1 MQFCNPPSHT
11 GVKNDSNN
19 TVTNMINIYFSVVID
34 KRLDRNAS
42 TGMFELIYRQH
53 MPLVPPYL
61 GMNLSVRG
69 TKVQQP
75 VPRTRSANKAK
86 KHKDSSEQQGPYNSG
101 PESNKKRR
109 SARVQSSF
117 SKGQE
122 MKDSN
127 GSLGD
132 SRCEDYIESIII
144 LNKSEINFEG
154 EELPMQ
160 LYEQCI
166 PQENMEIYSKD
177 SSDEQDLV
185 RSDSE
190 HTVETNSSTNT
201 SQQKDMESLNN
212 EPQDKLHRN
221 HSSKELEFF
230 DTRYKTLVEKNP
242 NIHSTNGKNCL
253 SDSCDNE
260 QKEKNENELNR
271 SNSNSEEQ
279 EAPTSAYDYVIQ
291 PLTLIV
297 SDSHQFVNS
306 KQENMTKKRQARIN
320 KSKSSYDEGE
330 SASSGP
336 ELNTPERRNIRVNN
350 SETRCQ
356 VYGTV
361 TCGSD
366 TTAIKKP
373 LTTKKKQEA
382 VKNGL
387 QKTVRRNL
395 RLKKFVE
402 KSVGRGFELAMQK
415 NNTGNVKKMK
425 GSPHEE
431 QAVKRIS
438 GDTSW
443 KKENTGMK
451 NSEKQE
457 LTTNCSEYKRGR
469 KRSATI
475 SILSDRSEERQ
486 LFDGDTEH
494 TAQKETSSEINMYD
508 SSQEQELAS
517 TGSENK
523 ACKNDSITTHSREN
537 YDGQGRRHES
547 ESPLQNRKNSCER
560 KSRDR
565 SGAEKW
571 CSRTEQSG
579 NKSTENEEISNF
591 SEMQKEIKK
600 TAKCIGSTI
609 TSLTEDLTNDMKETH
624 KSERKRDGTVIYATE
639 EHTKTNPSIKSSPGS
654 STVVHG
660 EARMDRETNM
670 LISEDEMKSERQGR
684 KVMDAQKTED
694 TATNATAV
702 MQGKTD
708 GRATKTVGTSWPH
721 PNDSPH
727 VSHFT
732 EAIYPTVEEVIL
744 KGKKHYSSRWKKS
757 NDVEKSKEFFNDW
770 KQKLDRTKASCEDIL
785 AKLKMVRDNE
795 NVINKPNYYSTDKG
809 ITWEGETAYKPT
821 ISDIIKK
828 LSQTR
833 PEREFFMCNIRRQ
846 VINTVPEHTLSHR
859 KEMTEVQQHDLNMT
873 TEDNMNSV
881 PQHNGRSAAPHIYT
895 PSVNW
900 SPVSVAILPDI
911 KHRIKQPSSNFF
923 CSGNKL
929 DNIYAVGMS
938 LKTLQSSHNLQQHL
952 LLPLGSNHCL
962 GVNQIFN
969 IHKRKLPT
977 L

>member
-1 MQFCNPPSHT
+1 
-11 GVKNDSNN
+11 
-19 TVTNMINIYFSVVID
+19 
-34 KRLDRNAS
+34 
-42 TGMFELIYRQH
+42 

-61 GMNLSVRG
+61 GMNLSLRG

-86 KHKDSSEQQGPYNSG
+86 KHKDSSEQQGSYNSG

-109 SARVQSSF
+109 SVRVRSSL

-122 MKDSN
+122 MKDSS

-132 SRCEDYIESIII
+132 SSCDDYTESIII

-154 EELPMQ
+154 EELTMQ
-160 LYEQCI
+160 QY
-166 PQENMEIYSKD
+166 ENMEIYSKD

-201 SQQKDMESLNN
+201 SQQKDLESVNN

-221 HSSKELEFF
+221 HSSEELEFF
-230 DTRYKTLVEKNP
+230 DSKYETLVEKNP
-242 NIHSTNGKNCL
+242 NIHSKNGKNCL

-279 EAPTSAYDYVIQ
+279 EAPTNAHDYVIQ
-291 PLTLIV
+291 AVTLKL
-297 SDSHQFVNS
+297 SDSHQFLIS
-306 KQENMTKKRQARIN
+306 KQENMPEIKQARIN
-320 KSKSSYDEGE
+320 TSKYSYDERE

-336 ELNTPERRNIRVNN
+336 ELNTLERRNIRANN
-350 SETRCQ
+350 SETGCR

-361 TCGSD
+361 TSGSD
-366 TTAIKKP
+366 ATAIKKS
-373 LTTKKKQEA
+373 LTTSKKQVA

-402 KSVGRGFELAMQK
+402 KSAGRGFELTMQK
-415 NNTGNVKKMK
+415 KNGNGEKMK
-425 GSPHEE
+425 GRPYKE
-431 QAVKRIS
+431 QAVNS
-438 GDTSW
+438 TFGATSW

-457 LTTNCSEYKRGR
+457 LTTNCSGYKRGR
-469 KRSATI
+469 KRSVTI
-475 SILSDRSEERQ
+475 SVISDRSEEQQ
-486 LFDGDTEH
+486 LLDGDTEH
-494 TAQKETSSEINMYD
+494 AAQKETSSEINMYD

-523 ACKNDSITTHSREN
+523 ACKNDSIIKHSKEN

-547 ESPLQNRKNSCER
+547 ESPSQNRKNSSEK
-560 KSRDR
+560 KSIDR

-591 SEMQKEIKK
+591 SIMQKKIKT
-600 TAKCIGSTI
+600 TAKCIGPTI
-609 TSLTEDLTNDMKETH
+609 TSLTEDLTNEVNETH
-624 KSERKRDGTVIYATE
+624 KSERKRDETVIYVTE
-639 EHTKTNPSIKSSPGS
+639 EHTKTNPSIKFSPGS
-654 STVVHG
+654 STLVHG
-660 EARMDRETNM
+660 EASMDRETNM
-670 LISEDEMKSERQGR
+670 LISEDETKSEREGR
-684 KVMDAQKTED
+684 NVMDVQKSEGI
-694 TATNATAV
+694 AKNATAV

-708 GRATKTVGTSWPH
+708 GRATKTVGTSWPY

-732 EAIYPTVEEVIL
+732 EAIYPAVEEVIL
-744 KGKKHYSSRWKKS
+744 KGKKHYSSGWKES

-809 ITWEGETAYKPT
+809 ITWEGGTAYKPT

-846 VINTVPEHTLSHR
+846 VINAVPEHTLSKM
-859 KEMTEVQQHDLNMT
+859 KEMTEVQQHDLNT
-873 TEDNMNSV
+873 ITEDNMNSV
-881 PQHNGRSAAPHIYT
+881 PQHNQRSATRHIYT
-895 PSVNW
+895 PSVKW

-911 KHRIKQPSSNFF
+911 KHRIKQRSSNNFF

-962 GVNQIFN
+962 GVTQIFN

>member
-1 MQFCNPPSHT
+1 
-11 GVKNDSNN
+11 
-19 TVTNMINIYFSVVID
+19 
-34 KRLDRNAS
+34 
-42 TGMFELIYRQH
+42 

-69 TKVQQP
+69 TKLQQP

-86 KHKDSSEQQGPYNSG
+86 KHKDSSEQQGSYNTG

-132 SRCEDYIESIII
+132 SRCEDYTESIIT
-144 LNKSEINFEG
+144 LNNSEINFEG
-154 EELPMQ
+154 EEFPMQ
-160 LYEQCI
+160 QYEKCI

-201 SQQKDMESLNN
+201 SQQKDLESLNN

-221 HSSKELEFF
+221 HSSEELEFS
-230 DTRYKTLVEKNP
+230 DTKYETLVEKNP
-242 NIHSTNGKNCL
+242 NIYSTNGKNRP

-260 QKEKNENELNR
+260 QKEKNENELHR

-279 EAPTSAYDYVIQ
+279 EAPTNAREYVIQ
-291 PLTLIV
+291 PITLKV
-297 SDSHQFVNS
+297 SDSHQFLNS
-306 KQENMTKKRQARIN
+306 KQENMSKIKQARIN
-320 KSKSSYDEGE
+320 KSKYSYDEGE
-330 SASSGP
+330 SASSGL

-350 SETRCQ
+350 SEIGCRI
-356 VYGTV
+356 YGTV
-361 TCGSD
+361 TSGSD
-366 TTAIKKP
+366 TTAIKMSM
-373 LTTKKKQEA
+373 TTSKKQEA

-402 KSVGRGFELAMQK
+402 KSAGRGFELTMQK
-415 NNTGNVKKMK
+415 NNNGKVKKMK
-425 GSPHEE
+425 GSPYEE
-431 QAVKRIS
+431 QAVNS
-438 GDTSW
+438 TFGGTSW
-443 KKENTGMK
+443 KKENSGMK

-457 LTTNCSEYKRGR
+457 LITNCSEYKRGR

-475 SILSDRSEERQ
+475 SIVSDRSEERQ

-494 TAQKETSSEINMYD
+494 AAQKETSSEINTYD

-523 ACKNDSITTHSREN
+523 ACKNDSITKHSREN
-537 YDGQGRRHES
+537 YDGQGCRHES
-547 ESPLQNRKNSCER
+547 ESPSQNRKNSCEE

-591 SEMQKEIKK
+591 SEIQKKIKR
-600 TAKCIGSTI
+600 TAKCIGPTI
-609 TSLTEDLTNDMKETH
+609 TSLTEDLTNEMNETH
-624 KSERKRDGTVIYATE
+624 KLERKRDETVIHATE
-639 EHTKTNPSIKSSPGS
+639 EHTKTNPSIESSPGS

-660 EARMDRETNM
+660 EASMDRETNM

-684 KVMDAQKTED
+684 NAMDAQKTEG
-694 TATNATAV
+694 TAKNATAV

-708 GRATKTVGTSWPH
+708 GRTTKMVGTTWPY

-744 KGKKHYSSRWKKS
+744 KGKKHYSSGWKKI

-809 ITWEGETAYKPT
+809 ITWEGGTAYKPT

-846 VINTVPEHTLSHR
+846 IINTVPEHTLSQR
-859 KEMTEVQQHDLNMT
+859 KEMTEVQQHELNMT

-881 PQHNGRSAAPHIYT
+881 PQHNQRSETPHIYT
-895 PSVNW
+895 PPVNW

-911 KHRIKQPSSNFF
+911 KHRIRQPSSNNFF

>member
-1 MQFCNPPSHT
+1 
-11 GVKNDSNN
+11 
-19 TVTNMINIYFSVVID
+19 
-34 KRLDRNAS
+34 
-42 TGMFELIYRQH
+42 

-86 KHKDSSEQQGPYNSG
+86 KHKDSSEQQRSYNSG

-109 SARVQSSF
+109 SVRVQISL

-132 SRCEDYIESIII
+132 SWCEDYTESIIT
-144 LNKSEINFEG
+144 LNKSEINFES

-160 LYEQCI
+160 QYGLCI
-166 PQENMEIYSKD
+166 PQENMEIYSKYN
-177 SSDEQDLV
+177 SDEQELV
-185 RSDSE
+185 RNDSE

-201 SQQKDMESLNN
+201 SQQKDLESVNN
-212 EPQDKLHRN
+212 ETQDKLHGN
-221 HSSKELEFF
+221 HSSEKLEFF
-230 DTRYKTLVEKNP
+230 DTKYETLVEPNP
-242 NIHSTNGKNCL
+242 NIYSKNGKNCL

-279 EAPTSAYDYVIQ
+279 EEPTSA
-291 PLTLIV
+291 
-297 SDSHQFVNS
+297 H
-306 KQENMTKKRQARIN
+306 
-320 KSKSSYDEGE
+320 
-330 SASSGP
+330 
-336 ELNTPERRNIRVNN
+336 ELNTPEWRNLRVNN
-350 SETRCQ
+350 SETGCQ

-361 TCGSD
+361 TSGSD
-366 TTAIKKP
+366 TTAIKKS
-373 LTTKKKQEA
+373 LTTSKKQDA

-387 QKTVRRNL
+387 QKTVRRKL

-402 KSVGRGFELAMQK
+402 KSAGRGSEITMQK
-415 NNTGNVKKMK
+415 NNNGNVEKMK
-425 GSPHEE
+425 GSPYEE
-431 QAVKRIS
+431 QAVNS
-438 GDTSW
+438 TFGGTSW
-443 KKENTGMK
+443 KKENTGIK

-475 SILSDRSEERQ
+475 SIISDRSEEQQ

-494 TAQKETSSEINMYD
+494 DAQKETSSEINMYD

-523 ACKNDSITTHSREN
+523 ACKNDSITKHSREN
-537 YDGQGRRHES
+537 YDGQGCRNES
-547 ESPLQNRKNSCER
+547 ESPSQTRKNSCEK

-565 SGAEKW
+565 SGAEQW
-571 CSRTEQSG
+571 RSRREQSG

-591 SEMQKEIKK
+591 SKTQKKIKR
-600 TAKCIGSTI
+600 TAKCIGPTI
-609 TSLTEDLTNDMKETH
+609 TSLTEDLTNEMNETH
-624 KSERKRDGTVIYATE
+624 KSEKKSDETVIYATE
-639 EHTKTNPSIKSSPGS
+639 EHMKTNPSIKSSPGS

-660 EARMDRETNM
+660 EVSMDRETNM
-670 LISEDEMKSERQGR
+670 LISEDETKSERQGR
-684 KVMDAQKTED
+684 NVMDVQKSEGI
-694 TATNATAV
+694 AKNETAV
-702 MQGKTD
+702 MQEKTD
-708 GRATKTVGTSWPH
+708 GKATKTVGTSWPH
-721 PNDSPH
+721 PNYSPH

-732 EAIYPTVEEVIL
+732 EAIYPTVEEAIL
-744 KGKKHYSSRWKKS
+744 KGKKHYLSGWKKS
-757 NDVEKSKEFFNDW
+757 NDVEKSKEFFNEW

-785 AKLKMVRDNE
+785 AKLKLVRDNE

-809 ITWEGETAYKPT
+809 IAWEGGTAYKPT

-846 VINTVPEHTLSHR
+846 VINTVPEHTVSKT
-859 KEMTEVQQHDLNMT
+859 KEMTEVQHHDLNVI

-881 PQHNGRSAAPHIYT
+881 PQHNQRSATTRIHT

-900 SPVSVAILPDI
+900 SQTQD
-911 KHRIKQPSSNFF
+911 SN
-923 CSGNKL
+923 
-929 DNIYAVGMS
+929 
-938 LKTLQSSHNLQQHL
+938 
-952 LLPLGSNHCL
+952 
-962 GVNQIFN
+962 
-969 IHKRKLPT
+969 
-977 L
+977 

>member
-1 MQFCNPPSHT
+1 M
-11 GVKNDSNN
+11 
-19 TVTNMINIYFSVVID
+19 VID

-86 KHKDSSEQQGPYNSG
+86 KHKDSPEQQGSYNSR

-109 SARVQSSF
+109 NVRVQSSF

-127 GSLGD
+127 GSLED
-132 SRCEDYIESIII
+132 SRCDYTECIIR

-160 LYEQCI
+160 QYELCI
-166 PQENMEIYSKD
+166 PQHNMEIYSKD
-177 SSDEQDLV
+177 SSDEQDIV

-190 HTVETNSSTNT
+190 HTVESNSSTNT
-201 SQQKDMESLNN
+201 SQQKDLVSVNN

-221 HSSKELEFF
+221 HSSEELEFF
-230 DTRYKTLVEKNP
+230 DTKFETLVEKNP
-242 NIHSTNGKNCL
+242 NIHSTNGKICL
-253 SDSCDNE
+253 SDSCNNE
-260 QKEKNENELNR
+260 QKEKNETELNR
-271 SNSNSEEQ
+271 SNSSSAEQ
-279 EAPTSAYDYVIQ
+279 EAPISAHDYVIQ
-291 PLTLIV
+291 AVTFKV
-297 SDSHQFVNS
+297 ADSHKFLS
-306 KQENMTKKRQARIN
+306 SSQENMPKIKQAKTN
-320 KSKSSYDEGE
+320 KSKYSYDDGE

-336 ELNTPERRNIRVNN
+336 EHNTPERRNIRVN
-350 SETRCQ
+350 SCETGCQ

-361 TCGSD
+361 SSGTA
-366 TTAIKKP
+366 TTVIKKS
-373 LTTKKKQEA
+373 LTTSKGQQA
-382 VKNGL
+382 IKNGL

-395 RLKKFVE
+395 RLKKFAE
-402 KSVGRGFELAMQK
+402 KSAGRGLELKMKK
-415 NNTGNVKKMK
+415 NNNCNVEKMK
-425 GSPHEE
+425 GSPYEE
-431 QAVKRIS
+431 HAVNSTS
-438 GDTSW
+438 GGASW

-451 NSEKQE
+451 NSEKHE
-457 LTTNCSEYKRGR
+457 LTTNCSEYRKGR

-475 SILSDRSEERQ
+475 SKISDRSEEQQ
-486 LFDGDTEH
+486 LLDGDTEH
-494 TAQKETSSEINMYD
+494 AAQNETSSEINMYD
-508 SSQEQELAS
+508 SSQEQELAN
-517 TGSENK
+517 TGSEIK
-523 ACKNDSITTHSREN
+523 ACKNDSITKHSQEN

-547 ESPLQNRKNSCER
+547 ESPSQNRKNSCEK

-571 CSRTEQSG
+571 CCGTEQSG

-591 SEMQKEIKK
+591 SKMQKKIKR
-600 TAKCIGSTI
+600 TAKCVGPIV
-609 TSLTEDLTNDMKETH
+609 TSLIEGLTNEMNETH
-624 KSERKRDGTVIYATE
+624 KLERKRDETVIYATE
-639 EHTKTNPSIKSSPGS
+639 EHTKTNPNIKSSPGS
-654 STVVHG
+654 STMVHG
-660 EARMDRETNM
+660 RASMDRETNM
-670 LISEDEMKSERQGR
+670 LIPEDDTKSEMQGR
-684 KVMDAQKTED
+684 NVMDVQKREG
-694 TATNATAV
+694 TAKNATAV
-702 MQGKTD
+702 IQGKAD
-708 GRATKTVGTSWPH
+708 GRATKTVGTSWPY

-732 EAIYPTVEEVIL
+732 EAIYPTVEEVVL
-744 KGKKHYSSRWKKS
+744 KGKKHYSSGWEKS
-757 NDVEKSKEFFNDW
+757 NAVEKSKEFFNDW

-809 ITWEGETAYKPT
+809 ITWEGGTACKPT

-846 VINTVPEHTLSHR
+846 VISTVPEHTMSKR
-859 KEMTEVQQHDLNMT
+859 KETTEVQQCDLNMI
-873 TEDNMNSV
+873 TEDKMNSV
-881 PQHNGRSAAPHIYT
+881 PQHSQRSATPQIYT

-911 KHRIKQPSSNFF
+911 KHRIKQPSSNNFF

-962 GVNQIFN
+962 GVTQIFN

>member
-1 MQFCNPPSHT
+1 M
-11 GVKNDSNN
+11 
-19 TVTNMINIYFSVVID
+19 VID

-86 KHKDSSEQQGPYNSG
+86 KHKDSFEQRGSHNSG
-101 PESNKKRR
+101 PESNKKGR
-109 SARVQSSF
+109 SFRVQSSF

-132 SRCEDYIESIII
+132 SRCEDYTESILT
-144 LNKSEINFEG
+144 LNKSKINFEG
-154 EELPMQ
+154 EELSMQ
-160 LYEQCI
+160 QYEQCI
-166 PQENMEIYSKD
+166 AQENMEIYSKD

-185 RSDSE
+185 RSYSE

-201 SQQKDMESLNN
+201 SQHKDLESVNN

-221 HSSKELEFF
+221 QSSEELEFF
-230 DTRYKTLVEKNP
+230 DTKYETLVENNP
-242 NIHSTNGKNCL
+242 NIHSKNGKNCL

-260 QKEKNENELNR
+260 QTEKNENELNR

-279 EAPTSAYDYVIQ
+279 QAATSAHDYVIQ
-291 PLTLIV
+291 AVTLKV
-297 SDSHQFVNS
+297 SESHQFLYS
-306 KQENMTKKRQARIN
+306 KQENMPKIKQARIN
-320 KSKSSYDEGE
+320 ESKYSYDEGE
-330 SASSGP
+330 SASNGP
-336 ELNTPERRNIRVNN
+336 ELNTPERRNIRVHN
-350 SETRCQ
+350 SETGCR
-356 VYGTV
+356 VYGTGIS
-361 TCGSD
+361 GSD
-366 TTAIKKP
+366 TTAIKKS
-373 LTTKKKQEA
+373 LTTSKKQEA

-395 RLKKFVE
+395 RLKKFVK
-402 KSVGRGFELAMQK
+402 KSAGRGLELKMQK
-415 NNTGNVKKMK
+415 NNDGNVEKMK

-431 QAVKRIS
+431 QAVNSTS
-438 GDTSW
+438 GGTSW
-443 KKENTGMK
+443 KKENIGME

-469 KRSATI
+469 KRSATV
-475 SILSDRSEERQ
+475 SIINDRSEERQ

-494 TAQKETSSEINMYD
+494 AAQKETSSEINMYD

-517 TGSENK
+517 TGSKNK
-523 ACKNDSITTHSREN
+523 ACKNDSITKHSREN

-547 ESPLQNRKNSCER
+547 ESPSQNRKNSCEK

-565 SGAEKW
+565 SGADKW

-591 SEMQKEIKK
+591 SKMQKKIKR
-600 TAKCIGSTI
+600 TAKCIGSTV
-609 TSLTEDLTNDMKETH
+609 TSLTEDLTNEINETH
-624 KSERKRDGTVIYATE
+624 KSERKRDETVIYVTG

-660 EARMDRETNM
+660 KASMDRETNM
-670 LISEDEMKSERQGR
+670 LNSEHEMKSERQGR
-684 KVMDAQKTED
+684 NVMDVQKSEGIVK
-694 TATNATAV
+694 NATAV
-702 MQGKTD
+702 TQGETD
-708 GRATKTVGTSWPH
+708 GRATTTAVGTSWPY

-732 EAIYPTVEEVIL
+732 EVIYPSVEEAIL
-744 KGKKHYSSRWKKS
+744 KGKKHYSSEWKKS

-770 KQKLDRTKASCEDIL
+770 KQKLDRTKASCDDIL

-809 ITWEGETAYKPT
+809 ITWEGGSAYKPT

-846 VINTVPEHTLSHR
+846 VISTVQHTVPQHSQSKR
-859 KEMTEVQQHDLNMT
+859 KEMTEIQQHDLNLI

-881 PQHNGRSAAPHIYT
+881 SQHNQRSATPHIYT

-911 KHRIKQPSSNFF
+911 KHRIKQPSSNNFF

-962 GVNQIFN
+962 GVTQIFN

>member
-1 MQFCNPPSHT
+1 
-11 GVKNDSNN
+11 
-19 TVTNMINIYFSVVID
+19 
-34 KRLDRNAS
+34 
-42 TGMFELIYRQH
+42 

-86 KHKDSSEQQGPYNSG
+86 KHKDSSEQQGSYNSG

-109 SARVQSSF
+109 SVRVQSSY

-132 SRCEDYIESIII
+132 SRCEDYTESIITM
-144 LNKSEINFEG
+144 NKSEINFEG

-160 LYEQCI
+160 QYELCI
-166 PQENMEIYSKD
+166 PWENMEIYSKD

-201 SQQKDMESLNN
+201 SQQKDLESVNN

-221 HSSKELEFF
+221 HSSEELEFF
-230 DTRYKTLVEKNP
+230 DTKYVTLVEKNP
-242 NIHSTNGKNCL
+242 NIHSKSGKHHL
-253 SDSCDNE
+253 SDSCNNE

-279 EAPTSAYDYVIQ
+279 EAPTSAHEYAIQ
-291 PLTLIV
+291 AVTLNV
-297 SDSHQFVNS
+297 SDSHQFLNS
-306 KQENMTKKRQARIN
+306 RQENMPKIKQARIN
-320 KSKSSYDEGE
+320 KSKYSYDEGE

-350 SETRCQ
+350 SETGCR

-361 TCGSD
+361 TSGSD
-366 TTAIKKP
+366 TTAIKKS
-373 LTTKKKQEA
+373 LTNSKKQEA

-395 RLKKFVE
+395 RLKKFME
-402 KSVGRGFELAMQK
+402 KSAGRGFEHRMQK
-415 NNTGNVKKMK
+415 NNNGNVEKMK
-425 GSPHEE
+425 GSPYEE
-431 QAVKRIS
+431 QAVN
-438 GDTSW
+438 GTFGGTSW
-443 KKENTGMK
+443 KEENTGMK

-475 SILSDRSEERQ
+475 SIISGRSEERH
-486 LFDGDTEH
+486 LFDGDREH
-494 TAQKETSSEINMYD
+494 AAQKETSSETKMYD

-523 ACKNDSITTHSREN
+523 ACKNDSITKHSREN
-537 YDGQGRRHES
+537 YDGQGCRHEP
-547 ESPLQNRKNSCER
+547 ESPSQNRKNSCEK
-560 KSRDR
+560 KSRDK

-571 CSRTEQSG
+571 CSRKEQSG
-579 NKSTENEEISNF
+579 NKSTENKEISNF
-591 SEMQKEIKK
+591 SEMQKKIKR
-600 TAKCIGSTI
+600 TAQCIGPTI
-609 TSLTEDLTNDMKETH
+609 TSLTEYLTNEMNETH
-624 KSERKRDGTVIYATE
+624 KSERKRDETVIYATE
-639 EHTKTNPSIKSSPGS
+639 EHTKTYPSIKSSPGS
-654 STVVHG
+654 STVVLG
-660 EARMDRETNM
+660 EASMDRETNT

-684 KVMDAQKTED
+684 NVMDIQKSEG
-694 TATNATAV
+694 TAKNATAV

-708 GRATKTVGTSWPH
+708 SRATKTVGTSWPY

-727 VSHFT
+727 VSNFT
-732 EAIYPTVEEVIL
+732 DAIYPTVDEVIL
-744 KGKKHYSSRWKKS
+744 KGKKHYSSGWKKS

-809 ITWEGETAYKPT
+809 ITWEGGTVYKPT

-846 VINTVPEHTLSHR
+846 VINTVPGHTLSKR
-859 KEMTEVQQHDLNMT
+859 KETTEVQQHDLNMI

-881 PQHNGRSAAPHIYT
+881 PQHNQRSATSHIYT

-911 KHRIKQPSSNFF
+911 KHRIKQPSSNNFF

-962 GVNQIFN
+962 GVTQIFN
-969 IHKRKLPT
+969 VHKRKLST